1 MPTAAVVAPPPP
13 YPPPPVVAPPTA
25 DVYLLQV
32 DPTTAV
38 VAPTAADVAPT
49 TAVIPPG
56 LVRDRVAALQAA
68 ALGLVA
74 MGGVAAPTA
83 AVGGSAASY
92 TNPDGRFV
100 EMATQTR
107 PLKKVRKCV
116 RKTTYGG
123 TSHANTQTDPSVFPF
138 VG

>member
-1 MPTAAVVAPPPP
+1 LWKPLLLPLPLTSAVAAGGSAVV
-13 YPPPPVVAPPTA
+13 
-25 DVYLLQV
+25 
-32 DPTTAV
+32 
-38 VAPTAADVAPT
+38 
-49 TAVIPPG
+49 PPG
-56 LVRDRVAALQAA
+56 WVRDRVAALES
-68 ALGLVA
+68 
-74 MGGVAAPTA
+74 A
-83 AVGGSAASY
+83 AVVLINLPAVATTTADGCREVAASY

>member
-1 MPTAAVVAPPPP
+1 MWKPLLLPLPLTSAVAAGGSAVV
-13 YPPPPVVAPPTA
+13 
-25 DVYLLQV
+25 
-32 DPTTAV
+32 
-38 VAPTAADVAPT
+38 
-49 TAVIPPG
+49 PPG
-56 LVRDRVAALQAA
+56 WVRDRVAALES
-68 ALGLVA
+68 
-74 MGGVAAPTA
+74 A
-83 AVGGSAASY
+83 AVVLINLPAVATTTADGCREVAASY

-123 TSHANTQTDPSVFPF
+123 KADANTQTDPSVFPF